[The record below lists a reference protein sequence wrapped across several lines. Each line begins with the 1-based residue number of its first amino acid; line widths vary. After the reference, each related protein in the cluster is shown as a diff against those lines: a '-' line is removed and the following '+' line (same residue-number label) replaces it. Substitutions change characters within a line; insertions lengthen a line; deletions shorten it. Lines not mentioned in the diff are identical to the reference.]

1 MGRRLLHIFWI
12 SLFWALGAQ
21 ANPSAAAFTPWKW
34 SEVFAWLE
42 KTPSGRKALEQATRH
57 WGLRDPSELTHLLR
71 IGRVSKTDAV
81 LTRYYHPDTGREERE
96 RKVTIS
102 IRGDQGALE
111 AALDLAHELTH
122 AIHGPAW
129 DPYDPELTAA
139 DYIHNAIEGLGGEAQ
154 ALMQECRVVLE
165 LAPRSKTAQSRCGKY
180 LDEGVLSLE
189 RVVEDFYRVGP
200 AYGDLKTKLGS
211 LSERFPHLSDEKAT
225 LFSSTGR
232 SPYPV
237 ALLNEYREITEIA
250 CRNSKQRFSSLRR
263 IASATLDPTLRFL
276 AKRCGT

>member
-1 MGRRLLHIFWI
+1 MAWRLLRILCVSF
-12 SLFWALGAQ
+12 FCAFGASGSSTT
-21 ANPSAAAFTPWKW
+21 AVFAPWKW
-34 SEVFAWLE
+34 NEVFAWLE
-42 KTPSGRKALEQATRH
+42 KTPSGRKVLEGAFKH
-57 WGLRDPSELTHLLR
+57 WGLRDSSELTHLLR

-129 DPYDPELTAA
+129 DPYDPELTVA

-154 ALMQECRVVLE
+154 ALIQECRVVLE

-180 LDEGVLSLE
+180 LEDGVLSFE

-200 AYGDLKTKLGS
+200 AYAELKTKLGIH
-211 LSERFPHLSDEKAT
+211 LERFPHLSDEKAT

-237 ALLNEYREITEIA
+237 ALMNEYREITEIA

-263 IASATLDPTLRFL
+263 IASASLDPTARFL
-276 AKRCGT
+276 AKRCGS